1 MNNLEEGIVVP
12 NEVEEIKLEK
22 DAKELAT
29 KTTEMQIVNQTDY
42 VNATEFL
49 KEVKTQAKVIEN
61 FFKDMKA
68 SANKAWK
75 DICAKE
81 KSYLNP
87 LETAEAKVKQLM
99 VAYQMEQERSKRLA
113 EAKELMAQQKKIDQ
127 LKAKG
132 KEDEAEAL
140 ASQSVQVVEQ
150 EKVEGISYQVD
161 YEIVI
166 VDEAKVPVEV
176 SGTVIRP
183 VDTAVIKQL
192 AKVSKGNIKID
203 GIEIRETKV
212 AKVRV

>member
-12 NEVEEIKLEK
+12 NEVEEIKLER

-29 KTTEMQIVNQTDY
+29 KTTEMQIANQTDY

-81 KSYLNP
+81 KSYLYP

-99 VAYQMEQERSKRLA
+99 VAYQMEQERNKRLA
-113 EAKELMAQQKKIDQ
+113 EAKELMEQQKKIDQ

-140 ASQSVQVVEQ
+140 ASQSIQVVEQ

>member
-1 MNNLEEGIVVP
+1 MNNLEEGIVIP

-29 KTTEMQIVNQTDY
+29 KTTEMQIVNQEDY

-81 KSYLNP
+81 KAYLSP

-99 VAYQMEQERSKRLA
+99 VNYQMEQERSKRLA
-113 EAKELMAQQKKIDQ
+113 EAKELELQQKKIEQ
-127 LKAKG
+127 LRAKG

-140 ASQSVQVVEQ
+140 QSQSIQVVEQ
-150 EKVEGISYQVD
+150 EKVEGISYQTD

-166 VDEAKVPVEV
+166 VDVAKVPVEV